1 MYACYI
7 GFEDIVSLLLETG
20 VSINVKNH
28 KGQMPLML
36 AAGCGN
42 KNVAHF
48 LIQVSVSNWG
58 YYCNIA
64 ISIGRL

>member
-48 LIQVSVSNWG
+48 LIQVSVSN
-58 YYCNIA
+58 
-64 ISIGRL
+64 